1 MIVCSLPRC
10 GATRFCLDLEK
21 KSGLTFVGE
30 LHPIH
35 IESDRKAQTHETR
48 FQTNFTPSDF
58 ADLLHDHSKHIILVN
73 QHSYLLA
80 NQADAFI
87 LRKNMR
93 EAALSLVN
101 YMMKMYPEL
110 KPNALR
116 FNIAQMYNDYR
127 ALIAYLNKYQKDII
141 WYEDYY
147 NIEKTN
153 TPLLDL
159 YPGRDSIIKEID
171 AYYGSPLR

>member
-10 GATRFCLDLEK
+10 GATRFCLDLQNK
-21 KSGLTFVGE
+21 TGLSFVGE

-80 NQADAFI
+80 NQSDAFI

-127 ALIAYLNKYQKDII
+127 ALLAYLNKYQKEVI

-171 AYYGSPLR
+171 AYYGLPLR

>member
-10 GATRFCLDLEK
+10 GATRFCLDLQEK
-21 KSGLTFVGE
+21 TSLPFVGE

-35 IESDRKAQTHETR
+35 IESDRKAQTHETG
-48 FQTNFTPSDF
+48 FQTNFTQDSF
-58 ADLLHDHSKHIILVN
+58 AELLQDHSEHIILVN

-80 NQADAFI
+80 NQASFFI

-93 EAALSLVN
+93 NAALSMAN
-101 YMMKMYPEL
+101 YLLKVYPEL
-110 KPNALR
+110 KPNAIR
-116 FNIAQMYNDYR
+116 FNIGLMYNDYR
-127 ALIAYLNKYQKDII
+127 ALIAYLNKYQKEVI

-147 NIEKTN
+147 GIEDTH
-153 TPLLDL
+153 TPLLDS

-171 AYYGSPLR
+171 SYYGRKN

>member
-73 QHSYLLA
+73 QHSY
-80 NQADAFI
+80 F
-87 LRKNMR
+87 
-93 EAALSLVN
+93 
-101 YMMKMYPEL
+101 
-110 KPNALR
+110 
-116 FNIAQMYNDYR
+116 
-127 ALIAYLNKYQKDII
+127 
-141 WYEDYY
+141 
-147 NIEKTN
+147 
-153 TPLLDL
+153 
-159 YPGRDSIIKEID
+159 
-171 AYYGSPLR
+171 